1 MVQIE
6 VQQGIMVKKDLVSYV
21 NGLDHE
27 IELFPQSLLS
37 NCNFSIASLLY
48 FICRCISIHKI
59 FVLFNIIHYI
69 NVH

>member
-27 IELFPQSLLS
+27 IELFPQS
-37 NCNFSIASLLY
+37 
-48 FICRCISIHKI
+48 
-59 FVLFNIIHYI
+59 
-69 NVH
+69 